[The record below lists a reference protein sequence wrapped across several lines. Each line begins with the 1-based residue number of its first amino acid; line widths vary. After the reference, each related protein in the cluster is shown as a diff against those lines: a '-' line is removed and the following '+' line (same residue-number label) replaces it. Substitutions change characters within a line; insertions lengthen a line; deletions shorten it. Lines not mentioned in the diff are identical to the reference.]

1 MNGSVLARSTV
12 RAWDRGS
19 SRPCTRTTGTH
30 ENSDRRRFWLKHG
43 FTKADPALI
52 LPRKQVVS
60 EAYGW
65 RNSPIA
71 MNCRWETRLVLGADL
86 PPPAANAAAA
96 GTVDKPFAT
105 ALHELHAIAG
115 QLLIAAPNDPL
126 WADRVRALAQRLGIL
141 QQRALD
147 AVLYLLLYAAARRM
161 ERYSSHHAL
170 VCAVIARECAAR
182 LSWPDHETQS
192 LVLAALTMNV
202 SITALQDELVF
213 RERTPTLAQRV
224 AIDAHPDRSV
234 ELLGAHGVTD
244 ALWLGAVAQHHVDFN
259 VLQIEGGLSAEQRLA
274 QVLRRVDVLAAKI
287 SPRQSRPGLPA
298 TMAVRDAYLG
308 VDGAADEVGAA
319 LTKAVGIYPPGS
331 LVTLETGETAI
342 VLRRGARASRPIVAA
357 VAGATRAPYTM
368 AVLLDTNVSGSRIRG
383 AASPGESRIPLDHDR
398 LLMLL
403 SGSLFAHGAP
413 AQAALESLQRSEEL
427 VALPPLGT
435 PSAGP

>member
-1 MNGSVLARSTV
+1 MLEAEFP
-12 RAWDRGS
+12 S
-19 SRPCTRTTGTH
+19 SAASAAVAGA
-30 ENSDRRRFWLKHG
+30 
-43 FTKADPALI
+43 ADKSL
-52 LPRKQVVS
+52 
-60 EAYGW
+60 
-65 RNSPIA
+65 
-71 MNCRWETRLVLGADL
+71 
-86 PPPAANAAAA
+86 
-96 GTVDKPFAT
+96 AT

-115 QLLIAAPNDPL
+115 QLLAAAPNDPL
-126 WADRVRALAQRLGIL
+126 WPDRVRALAQRLGTL
-141 QQRALD
+141 QDRAPD

-170 VCAVIARECAAR
+170 VCAAMARECAAR
-182 LSWPDHETQS
+182 LSWPDNETQS

-202 SITALQDELVF
+202 SITDLQDELVF

-244 ALWLGAVAQHHVDFN
+244 ALWLGAVAQHHVDFSG
-259 VLQIEGGLSAEQRLA
+259 LQIEGGLSAGQRLA

-308 VDGAADEVGAA
+308 ANGAADEVGAA

-331 LVTLETGETAI
+331 LVTLDSGETAI

-368 AVLLDTNVSGSRIRG
+368 AVLLDTNVSGSRITG
-383 AASPGESRIPLDHDR
+383 AAGPSESRIPLDHHR

-403 SGSLFAHGAP
+403 SGSLAAQVSPSP
-413 AQAALESLQRSEEL
+413 ATPKTFSGLENL
-427 VALPPLGT
+427 
-435 PSAGP
+435 